1 MPPTT
6 APHPF
11 GFELRHDPA
20 TGLPLCPTYDV
31 WAALSPEVRAEVTE
45 HIRQAVGAWQE
56 AQPPEGTPHERA
68 IRKTIERIERHFR
81 IRRKGTFLASNL
93 LVEYPGEPG
102 FAPDLIAVHDVPIDA
117 ERESWNV
124 NAEGRGLDFILEV
137 LFRGRPRK
145 EDLNDNVVFYARLG
159 VPEYLVFDG
168 RRRQVVGWRLNE
180 SRRVYEPILPQYGAI
195 PSQVLG
201 LEFAVENGKLKVFQ
215 DGLELTSADEEIARL
230 VERLNDREV
239 ALAAEAERAAA
250 EARARRRRGR
260 ARHRRGRARRRCPW
274 RAPRSMLEMILSS
287 RGLTLDAA
295 QQARVRAC
303 TDAEVLTRWAARALA
318 AQASSDLTDL
328 TD

>member
-250 EARARRRRGR
+250 EAERAAAEAER
-260 ARHRRGRARRRCPW
+260 ATAEAERA
-274 RAPRSMLEMILSS
+274 ADALASARSMLEMILSS